1 MENEL
6 SLSDADLR
14 ALEVVQITAEH
25 PKKGPQDYEGVRLST
40 LLNLAKVKP
49 EATKLV
55 ITASDGFTA
64 EVFLAEVLAIPD
76 CLVAFSDEPGV
87 YNMVMPTLPSSVWT
101 KGVVKIEVK

>member
-6 SLSDADLR
+6 SCTEADLR
-14 ALEVVQITAEH
+14 ALEVVKITAEH

-40 LLNLAKVKP
+40 LLDLAKVKP

-64 EVFLAEVLAIPD
+64 EVFLAEVQAIPD
-76 CLVAFSDEPGV
+76 CLVAFTDETGSLQHGDAHPAQQRLDQGC
-87 YNMVMPTLPSSVWT
+87 
-101 KGVVKIEVK
+101 GED